1 MRKILVALLGCVC
14 LATVLVP
21 MAMGAEAGPTPNQV
35 EQPVAPAAQLEP
47 SEGLLAIQ
55 SLGATPMTDAEL
67 DQVVGAAAIV
77 VAVALNDFNVF
88 GIGFAFLGEFTLDL
102 DQGLFTFGTVTTV
115 GGSLPLGGQ

>member
-1 MRKILVALLGCVC
+1 MRKTLMALLGCVC
-14 LATVLVP
+14 LAAVLVP

-77 VAVALNDFNVF
+77 VDVALNDFNVF
-88 GIGFAFLGEFTLDL
+88 GIGLAFLGNFTLDL
-102 DQGLFTFGTVTTV
+102 DQGTFSFLTATTV
-115 GGSLPLGGQ
+115 GGIIPFGQ

>member
-1 MRKILVALLGCVC
+1 MRKILIALLGCVL
-14 LATVLVP
+14 LAAVLVP
-21 MAMGAEAGPTPNQV
+21 MAIGAEAGPTPNQV

-77 VAVALNDFNVF
+77 VAVGLEDFNVF
-88 GIGFAFLGEFTLDL
+88 GIGFAFAGLFTLDL
-102 DQGLFTFGTVTTV
+102 DQGSFIFDTVTTV
-115 GGSLPLGGQ
+115 GGTIPFGQ